1 MSVISRNPSA
11 IASGILLSGDGVL
24 SLVSF
29 YVSLCLRFGGLA
41 EGRTKYEHLDVTV
54 IIFLITILFCSF
66 FAELYTQDRNLGNK
80 ETIVRSVVSSCLAF
94 ILLSTFFYIFPS
106 IKIWR
111 GMLAYGLVSFSVL
124 QCIWHIFFGIFPRLP
139 AFAKGVLIFGAGASA
154 EKLGELILSTNHSHT
169 LRGYVTCDT
178 EPCVVPAACIPG
190 EGGSLLETARRER
203 AHKIVISLTERRGNL
218 PLKDV
223 LNCKLS
229 GIDVLDAPS
238 FYEQMTGKLL
248 IEEMNPS
255 SLIFSDGFKITSFKM
270 LCKRAID
277 LPLAL
282 AGFVVVLPFLPIL
295 ALLVK
300 ADSPGPVLFRQLRV
314 GKGEKN
320 FMLYKFRTMR
330 QDAEKTTGA
339 VWAQKQDSRITRVG
353 KFLRKARLDEV
364 PQLYNVLKGDMSF
377 IGPRPERPEFVEKL
391 KKIIPYYSE
400 RHFVKPGITG
410 WAQIKYPYGASTEDA
425 VEKLRYDL
433 YYIKHLSLFLD
444 FLIVLETVKVVLFGR
459 GGR

>member
-11 IASGILLSGDGVL
+11 IASGILLTGDGVL
-24 SLVSF
+24 GLVAF
-29 YVSLCLRFGGLA
+29 YISLCLRFGGLS
-41 EGRTKYEHLDVTV
+41 EGQAKYEHLGFTV
-54 IIFLITILFCSF
+54 VVFVITLLFCSF
-66 FAELYTQDRNLGNK
+66 FVELYTQDRNLSNK
-80 ETIVRSVVSSCLAF
+80 ETLVRTVASSCLAF
-94 ILLSTFFYIFPS
+94 VILSTFFYVFPS
-106 IKIWR
+106 IKMWR
-111 GMLAYGLVSFSVL
+111 GMLAYCLVSFSAL
-124 QCIWHIFFGIFPRLP
+124 QFIWHLFFGLFPRLP

-154 EKLGELILSTNHSHT
+154 EKLGELVLSTNHSHI

-178 EPCVVPAACIPG
+178 ETCVVPAAYIP
-190 EGGSLLETARRER
+190 EGGSLLETARKER
-203 AHKIVISLTERRGNL
+203 AQKIVISLTERRGNL

-223 LNCKLS
+223 LDCKLS

-248 IEEMNPS
+248 IEEMKPS

-270 LCKRAID
+270 LSKRAID
-277 LPLAL
+277 LALAL
-282 AGFVVVLPFLPIL
+282 VGSVVILPFLPIL

-300 ADSPGPVLFRQLRV
+300 ADSPGPVLFRQTRV
-314 GKGEKN
+314 GKGEKD
-320 FMLYKFRTMR
+320 FVLYKFRTMR
-330 QDAEKTTGA
+330 DDAEKGTGA
-339 VWAQKQDSRITRVG
+339 VWAEKEDCRITRVG
-353 KFLRKARLDEV
+353 KFLRKSRLDEV
-364 PQLYNVLKGDMSF
+364 PQIYNVLKGDMSF
-377 IGPRPERPEFVEKL
+377 IGPRPERPEFVEQL

-459 GGR
+459 GSR